1 MSTTVVQQYFN
12 KIVKHLETLKNEE
25 YENILKA
32 AEMIKEQIKQDKIV
46 YAYGPGG
53 HSNLASQEIFF
64 QGRRAY
70 AYKRYSG

>member
-32 AEMIKEQIKQDKIV
+32 ARDDKGTDQ
-46 YAYGPGG
+46 AG
-53 HSNLASQEIFF
+53 
-64 QGRRAY
+64 
-70 AYKRYSG
+70 